1 RAALLSRSYE
11 RSSGK
16 EEDGM
21 RPLSGVSLAAIALV
35 GGFYAYV
42 QWASCPRAG
51 AVFALEP
58 NETALD
64 EFSRRKRYITVEPWR
79 VAYID
84 EGSGPPVV
92 LLHGCPFHAFQWRD
106 LIPRLKDRRRVLA
119 PDLLGL
125 GDTQVR
131 LRLGPNPLQPRL
143 ARGCTAC
150 VRRART
156 R

>member
-1 RAALLSRSYE
+1 MRWLYGMLLAVGAAAVGLFVYAEWTSRP
-11 RSSGK
+11 RS
-16 EEDGM
+16 
-21 RPLSGVSLAAIALV
+21 
-35 GGFYAYV
+35 
-42 QWASCPRAG
+42 G
-51 AVFALEP
+51 AVFALET
-58 NETALD
+58 NEPALD
-64 EFSRRKRYITVEPWR
+64 EFSRHKRYVAVEPWR